1 MRYGSRVTDSPS
13 DSPVSALAKLREQ
26 LDQVDRQVLEL
37 LAQRMQIV
45 TAVATHKRAENIE
58 IRDAGR
64 EKQLLQSRR
73 ELALEL
79 GLEPESIESIYR
91 QILLASRDY
100 QATVNVAS
108 ARDVATDPKRVL
120 IVGGA
125 GAMGRVLGDMFR
137 ALGHRVDIADLGGGR
152 SAEDMTEDADVVVIS
167 VPIAVTEQVIR
178 KVGPRLRP
186 DALLMDVTS
195 IKSAPMAAMLA
206 STRASV
212 VGTHPMFGPGSS
224 SLIGQRVVVCRG
236 RGDAWHTW
244 VVDSLRARGLTITEA
259 KPDEHDRAMAL
270 VQVLTHFQTQV
281 FGLALARSGIPL
293 DSSRRFTSP
302 AYLMELYV
310 AARHFAQAAD
320 LYGPIE
326 MRNPATAEV
335 TAQFQRAAAEIAEI
349 LAAHDQRRFEAMFQE
364 VRAFFGAFADE
375 ATEQSR
381 FLIDRLVERVAP

>member
-1 MRYGSRVTDSPS
+1 MRYGSRVTDSPP
-13 DSPVSALAKLREQ
+13 DSPVPALAKLREQ

-37 LAQRMQIV
+37 LAKRMQIV
-45 TAVATHKRAENIE
+45 TAVATYKRAENIE
-58 IRDAGR
+58 IRDPNR
-64 EKQLLQSRR
+64 EKQLLRARR

-100 QATVNVAS
+100 QAAVHAAS
-108 ARDVATDPKRVL
+108 ARDVTTEPKRVL

-125 GAMGRVLGDMFR
+125 GAMGRVLSEMFG
-137 ALGHRVDIADLGGGR
+137 ALGHTVDVVDLASAR
-152 SAEDMTEDADVVVIS
+152 SAEDMAPEADVVVIS
-167 VPIAVTEQVIR
+167 VPIAVTEEVIR
-178 KVGPRLRP
+178 KVGPRVRP

-195 IKSAPMAAMLA
+195 IKSSPMAAMLA
-206 STRASV
+206 STEASV
-212 VGTHPMFGPGSS
+212 IGTHPMFGPGSS
-224 SLIGQRVVVCRG
+224 TLIGQRVVICRG

-244 VVDSLRARGLTITEA
+244 LTDSLRARGLTITEA
-259 KPDEHDRAMAL
+259 QPEEHDRAMAL

-293 DSSRRFTSP
+293 ESSRRFTSP

-335 TAQFQRAAAEIAEI
+335 TAQFQHAAAEVAEI

-364 VRAFFGAFADE
+364 VRDFFGAFADE

-381 FLIDRLVERVAP
+381 FLIDRLVERVSP

>member
-1 MRYGSRVTDSPS
+1 MRYGSRVTDSPA
-13 DSPVSALAKLREQ
+13 DSPVPALAKLREQ

-37 LAQRMQIV
+37 LAKRMQIV
-45 TAVATHKRAENIE
+45 TAVATYKRAENIE
-58 IRDAGR
+58 IRDANR

-100 QATVNVAS
+100 QATVHVAS
-108 ARDVATDPKRVL
+108 TPTAQPKRVL

-137 ALGHRVDIADLGGGR
+137 ALGHTVDVADLGGER
-152 SAEDMTEDADVVVIS
+152 SAEDMAPEADVVVIS
-167 VPIAVTEQVIR
+167 VPIAATEQVIR
-178 KVGPRLRP
+178 SVGPRVRP

-212 VGTHPMFGPGSS
+212 IGTHPMFGPGSS
-224 SLIGQRVVVCRG
+224 TLVGQRVVICRG

-244 VVDSLRARGLTITEA
+244 LTDSLRARGLTITEA
-259 KPDEHDRAMAL
+259 QPDEHDRAMAL

-293 DSSRRFTSP
+293 ESSRRFTSP

-326 MRNPATAEV
+326 MRNPATGEV
-335 TAQFQRAAAEIAEI
+335 TAQFQHAAAEVAEI